1 MKYGGKLIESGGFGC
16 IFRPQLK
23 CDPRNVI
30 AGDNEYIGEKGV
42 TKILKKKYGL
52 SEYNEIK
59 RFIPILK
66 TIPNYNNYFII
77 SGYTICKPAPL
88 TDSDLIDY
96 DKVKCSSLR
105 RQNIS
110 SKNINMYLNDLLA
123 INMPYGGVDAS
134 KFIQKNIYDRNAMVL
149 FNNKMIDLL
158 VNAIIPM
165 NKKGVF
171 HGDLKAYNI
180 LTNIENNK
188 LLLRIIDWGLSS
200 LYQPNVRNES
210 QITEIGF
217 TDDWKYI
224 PSNFRNR
231 PFQYN
236 VPFSSILF
244 SEKFNNIYTNFL
256 ISKNGKYT
264 NQDIKEFVVN
274 FMQEINSLGGLVT
287 FNSIFNTDT
296 KLTSSIS
303 SDLQN
308 NIIIQPENY
317 KNIYAYIY
325 RYIYEILIKFT
336 NPFSFNVLGY
346 FSSVYTKNLDVWG
359 FVMTYVTVC
368 EAAINKEYI
377 VYNNIVKNNMKSLL
391 KILLKYSAT
400 PINTSEV
407 TNTLLTFNKQIEM
420 KKKKIIKNKKTIKKK
435 R

>member
-308 NIIIQPENY
+308 NKIIQPEIY
-317 KNIYAYIY
+317 KNIYTYIY

-377 VYNNIVKNNMKSLL
+377 VYNDIVKNNMKSLL

>member
-1 MKYGGKLIESGGFGC
+1 
-16 IFRPQLK
+16 
-23 CDPRNVI
+23 
-30 AGDNEYIGEKGV
+30 
-42 TKILKKKYGL
+42 
-52 SEYNEIK
+52 
-59 RFIPILK
+59 
-66 TIPNYNNYFII
+66 
-77 SGYTICKPAPL
+77 
-88 TDSDLIDY
+88 
-96 DKVKCSSLR
+96 
-105 RQNIS
+105 
-110 SKNINMYLNDLLA
+110 
-123 INMPYGGVDAS
+123 
-134 KFIQKNIYDRNAMVL
+134 MVL

-308 NIIIQPENY
+308 NIIIQPEIY
-317 KNIYAYIY
+317 KNIYTYIY

-377 VYNNIVKNNMKSLL
+377 VYNDIIKNNMKSLL

>member
-1 MKYGGKLIESGGFGC
+1 MKYGGKLIGSGGFGC

-23 CDPRNVI
+23 CNPNYVI
-30 AGDNEYIGEKGV
+30 AGDNNYIGEKGV
-42 TKILKKKYGL
+42 TKLLRKKYGL
-52 SEYNEIK
+52 REYNDIK

-77 SGYTICKPAPL
+77 SDYTICKPARL
-88 TDSDLIDY
+88 TENDLIDY

-105 RQNIS
+105 KKNIT
-110 SKNINMYLNDLLA
+110 SKNINYYLDEILA
-123 INMPYGGVDAS
+123 INMPYGGIDAS
-134 KFIQKNIYDRNAMVL
+134 KFIKDKIYERNSMVI
-149 FNNKMIDLL
+149 FNEKMIDLL

-180 LTNIENNK
+180 LTNIENK
-188 LLLRIIDWGLSS
+188 ILFLRIIDWGLSS
-200 LYQPNVRNES
+200 LYLPNTRSES

-217 TDDWKYI
+217 TDDWKFI

-244 SEKFNNIYTNFL
+244 SEKFNYIYSNFL
-256 ISKNGKYT
+256 ISKNGKFT

-287 FNSIFNTDT
+287 FNSIFKFHQ
-296 KLTSSIS
+296 KLTYILSS
-303 SDLQN
+303 N
-308 NIIIQPENY
+308 NLRQINNKIIELDIY
-317 KNIYAYIY
+317 KYTYTYIY
-325 RYIYEILIKFT
+325 TYIYEILIKFT

-359 FVMTYVTVC
+359 FVMSYVTVC
-368 EAAINKEYI
+368 EAARNDKYI

-407 TNTLLTFNKQIEM
+407 INTLLLFNKQIE
-420 KKKKIIKNKKTIKKK
+420 KLKNKRTIKNK

>member
-1 MKYGGKLIESGGFGC
+1 MRYGGKVIDSGGFGC

-23 CDPRNVI
+23 CNPKDVI
-30 AGDNEYIGEKGV
+30 AGDNNYIGEKGV
-42 TKILKKKYGL
+42 TKLLKKKYGL

-77 SGYTICKPAPL
+77 SDYTVCKPAPL
-88 TDSDLIDY
+88 TESDLIDY
-96 DKVKCSSLR
+96 DKVKCSSLNKK
-105 RQNIS
+105 NIS
-110 SKNINMYLNDLLA
+110 SKNINFYLDELLA
-123 INMPYGGVDAS
+123 INMPYGGIDAS
-134 KFIQKNIYDRNAMVL
+134 KFIKSRIYDGNSMVI

-180 LTNIENNK
+180 LTNIENNN
-188 LLLRIIDWGLSS
+188 LVLRIIDWGLSS
-200 LYQPNVRNES
+200 LYKPNVRNES
-210 QITEIGF
+210 QFTEIGF
-217 TDDWKYI
+217 TEDWKYI

-256 ISKNGKYT
+256 KSKNGKFT

-287 FNSIFNTDT
+287 FNSIFKIHT
-296 KLTSSIS
+296 KLIS
-303 SDLQN
+303 SLSSVDN
-308 NIIIQPENY
+308 KIIQPEIY
-317 KNIYAYIY
+317 KYTYNYIY
-325 RYIYEILIKFT
+325 TYIYEILIKFT
-336 NPFSFNVLGY
+336 NPFSFNVLEY

-368 EAAINKEYI
+368 DAARSNKYI
-377 VYNNIVKNNMKSLL
+377 VYNDIVKNNMKSLL
-391 KILLKYSAT
+391 KILLKYSST
-400 PINTSEV
+400 PINISEV
-407 TNTLLTFNKQIEM
+407 INTLLRFNKQIEI
-420 KKKKIIKNKKTIKKK
+420 KTKNKKTIKNK

>member
-110 SKNINMYLNDLLA
+110 SKNINMYLDDLLA

-180 LTNIENNK
+180 LTNIENKK

-256 ISKNGKYT
+256 ISKNGKCT

-308 NIIIQPENY
+308 NKIIQPEIY
-317 KNIYAYIY
+317 KNIYTYIY

-368 EAAINKEYI
+368 EAAINKEYT
-377 VYNNIVKNNMKSLL
+377 VYNDIVKNNMKSLL

>member
-1 MKYGGKLIESGGFGC
+1 
-16 IFRPQLK
+16 
-23 CDPRNVI
+23 
-30 AGDNEYIGEKGV
+30 
-42 TKILKKKYGL
+42 
-52 SEYNEIK
+52 
-59 RFIPILK
+59 
-66 TIPNYNNYFII
+66 
-77 SGYTICKPAPL
+77 
-88 TDSDLIDY
+88 
-96 DKVKCSSLR
+96 
-105 RQNIS
+105 
-110 SKNINMYLNDLLA
+110 
-123 INMPYGGVDAS
+123 
-134 KFIQKNIYDRNAMVL
+134 
-149 FNNKMIDLL
+149 MIDLL

-180 LTNIENNK
+180 LTNIENKK

-224 PSNFRNR
+224 PSKFRNR

-244 SEKFNNIYTNFL
+244 SERFKNIYTNFL
-256 ISKNGKYT
+256 ISKNGKFT

-317 KNIYAYIY
+317 KNIYTYIY

-377 VYNNIVKNNMKSLL
+377 VYNDIVKNNMKSLL

>member
-180 LTNIENNK
+180 LTNIENKK

-308 NIIIQPENY
+308 NIIIQPEIY

-377 VYNNIVKNNMKSLL
+377 VYNDIVKNNMKSLL

>member
-1 MKYGGKLIESGGFGC
+1 
-16 IFRPQLK
+16 
-23 CDPRNVI
+23 
-30 AGDNEYIGEKGV
+30 
-42 TKILKKKYGL
+42 
-52 SEYNEIK
+52 
-59 RFIPILK
+59 
-66 TIPNYNNYFII
+66 
-77 SGYTICKPAPL
+77 
-88 TDSDLIDY
+88 
-96 DKVKCSSLR
+96 
-105 RQNIS
+105 
-110 SKNINMYLNDLLA
+110 
-123 INMPYGGVDAS
+123 
-134 KFIQKNIYDRNAMVL
+134 
-149 FNNKMIDLL
+149 MIDLL

-180 LTNIENNK
+180 LTNIENNN

-217 TDDWKYI
+217 KDDWKYI

-231 PFQYN
+231 PFQFN

-308 NIIIQPENY
+308 NIIIQPEIY
-317 KNIYAYIY
+317 KNIYTYIY

-377 VYNNIVKNNMKSLL
+377 VYNDIVKNNMKSLL

>member
-180 LTNIENNK
+180 LTNIENKK

-308 NIIIQPENY
+308 NIIIQPEIY

-377 VYNNIVKNNMKSLL
+377 VYNDIVKNNMKSLL

-420 KKKKIIKNKKTIKKK
+420 KKKKIIKNNKTIKKK

>member
-23 CDPRNVI
+23 CDPRNII

-377 VYNNIVKNNMKSLL
+377 VYNDIVKNNMKSLL

>member
-200 LYQPNVRNES
+200 LYQANVRNES

-377 VYNNIVKNNMKSLL
+377 VYNDIVKNNMKSLL